1 MATLGM
7 LFQGFLSV
15 LQPENLLYIFGG
27 VAVGMVLGAIPGLT
41 ATMAIALV
49 IPLTYYLTPTQSLI
63 MLLAAYNAGTFG
75 GSISAVLIGTPGTP
89 AAAATVADGHALAR
103 KGKAGKAI
111 KTALFSSAFGCLFSS
126 IILILIA
133 QPIAKYALKFG
144 PAEYSVLMLF
154 SLSIIASA
162 AGRSLVKGLLCGCI
176 GLLFGSIGM
185 DPSYTIPRL
194 TFGVLKLS
202 SGIDL

>member
-1 MATLGM
+1 M

-103 KGKAGKAI
+103 KGKAGKADR
-111 KTALFSSAFGCLFSS
+111 K
-126 IILILIA
+126 
-133 QPIAKYALKFG
+133 
-144 PAEYSVLMLF
+144 SV
-154 SLSIIASA
+154 
-162 AGRSLVKGLLCGCI
+162 V
-176 GLLFGSIGM
+176 
-185 DPSYTIPRL
+185 
-194 TFGVLKLS
+194 
-202 SGIDL
+202 